1 MTQSTN
7 QEKMTSEKNIL
18 EKLLVSEEDIVK
30 NLSDL
35 VDKAKDVFVIEKLTG
50 KVIFKNFGDLTD
62 PQRILALLVGRYFAT
77 RLNLLNDSSMRVS
90 EIANAL
96 GRPKTSLSGPL
107 KHLVTKTYVE
117 KLSNRK
123 YNISYNRIRDVFEN
137 YFGDKNESGRDKE
150 KN

>member
-1 MTQSTN
+1 MTKFTN
-7 QEKMTSEKNIL
+7 QEKMTNEKNIL
-18 EKLLVSEEDIVK
+18 EKLLVSEEDIIK

-50 KVIFKNFGDLTD
+50 RVMFKDFGDLTD

-77 RLNLLNDSSMRVS
+77 RLNLLDDSSMRVS

-107 KHLVTKTYVE
+107 KNLVTKTYVE

-123 YNISYNRIRDVFEN
+123 YSISYNRISDVFED
-137 YFGDKNESGRDKE
+137 YFGDKNESG
-150 KN
+150 